1 MEERGDNEAIRMVMV
16 FPRKMNQC
24 IRTYAMTYLKDTR
37 IKPPYLLLI
46 FQIGTNDGI
55 SQKQLNE
62 DVPFDKSYISTMVR
76 DLIDLGLV
84 YNDSSGKVHSLRLT
98 EQGKAMFAMS
108 RMMFDLLD
116 RNMFSVLTDEEM
128 RSLEVIMGK
137 LNDQADKFI
146 HDLAH
151 QGN

>member
-1 MEERGDNEAIRMVMV
+1 MEERGDNDAIRKVMI

-24 IRTYAMTYLKDTR
+24 IRMYAMTYLKDTR
-37 IKPPYLLLI
+37 IKPPYLLIL
-46 FQIGTNDGI
+46 FQIGLNDGI

-76 DLIDLGLV
+76 DLIDMGFV

-98 EQGKAMFAMS
+98 DQGKDMFAMS

-116 RNMFSVLTDEEM
+116 RNMFSVLTPEEKQT
-128 RSLEVIMGK
+128 LEVIMGK

-146 HDLAH
+146 HELTH
-151 QGN
+151 PGN